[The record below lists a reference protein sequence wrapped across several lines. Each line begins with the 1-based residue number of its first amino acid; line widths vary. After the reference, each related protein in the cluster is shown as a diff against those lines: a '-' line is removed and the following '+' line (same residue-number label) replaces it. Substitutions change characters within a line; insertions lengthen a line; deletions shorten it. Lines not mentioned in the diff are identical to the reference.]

1 MYVSHKTP
9 RVQKDKKCRN
19 SPQNTFFFSRTS
31 RRYLFLELLSLREAS
46 GSFVVVSSSS
56 RRARRRE
63 RRFSFGRVVLSRCPQ
78 SDEGNLNR
86 RDSRSIVV
94 VVHIRGS
101 LVMSRARVIAR
112 GKDAIFLASGMV
124 FPFSTSRALRARFA
138 RAPRCAR
145 CVRVFS
151 NSLSDFSNSFSP
163 SPPKKHTPTERYS
176 TKNESKNVQS
186 IGEPAHVNRRF
197 HASFG
202 NCRHRSRH
210 RFSIR
215 LRGATVPTGETVFFD
230 EESWRG
236 GDENLHESEKTDAE
250 SESGG
255 IRGGA
260 GEENV
265 VREESDAKACTG
277 EEIDG
282 GGEFDEPDES
292 KHEN

>member
-1 MYVSHKTP
+1 MS
-9 RVQKDKKCRN
+9 N
-19 SPQNTFFFSRTS
+19 SPQNTFFFSGTS
-31 RRYLFLELLSLREAS
+31 RRYLFLELLSRAKP
-46 GSFVVVSSSS
+46 GFAVSASS

-63 RRFSFGRVVLSRCPQ
+63 RRFLWGVPFPVSR
-78 SDEGNLNR
+78 EGNLNR
-86 RDSRSIVV
+86 RDSRSIVVVVV

-112 GKDAIFLASGMV
+112 ETDAAFLVSGML
-124 FPFSTSRALRARFA
+124 FPFSMSRALRARA
-138 RAPRCAR
+138 RAPRGAR

-163 SPPKKHTPTERYS
+163 LPCQKTPTERYS
-176 TKNESKNVQS
+176 TKNKSKNVQS

-210 RFSIR
+210 RFSFR
-215 LRGATVPTGETVFFD
+215 LRGATFPTGETVFFD

-236 GDENLHESEKTDAE
+236 GDENLRESEKTDAE

-282 GGEFDEPDES
+282 RGEFDEPDEN
-292 KHEN
+292 KHED